1 MANKE
6 SKNTRKTPRGRNTGH
21 APGTKLNQGTTDEF
35 EKEEMGIAP
44 KE

>member
-21 APGTKLNQGTTDEF
+21 APEAKLNQGTTDEF